1 MRLEWI
7 EDILSVLDAG
17 SLAGAAERRYL
28 TQSAF
33 TRRVRSIEAAVGV
46 TLFDRS
52 RKPVTLMPGVA
63 AMEPELRRIAAD
75 LRRIGQ
81 GLRQTATPAGHVLTI
96 TCQHAL
102 ATSLSA
108 RIVGSLSGLCRV
120 HMRAGDRDECLMQLV
135 SGKADIALIYEVPD
149 DRLPGLAQIFETA
162 SIGTDRL
169 VAVAAPGTGGSP
181 VDLSAPV
188 ALPSVVYPHDAFL
201 GRAFDRHIAPRL
213 SEGVTLDI
221 RAETALTPGMVQL
234 ALDGIGVAW
243 LPETLVSGHL
253 ASGRLVRVAQMP
265 DLRLGIVM
273 IRLGRAKDNTPLTEA
288 WQTLAALS

>member
-63 AMEPELRRIAAD
+63 AMEPELRRVAAD

-81 GLRQTATPAGHVLTI
+81 GLRQTAIPAGHVLTI
-96 TCQHAL
+96 TCQHAW
-102 ATSLSA
+102 ATSFAA

-120 HMRAGDRDECLMQLV
+120 HLRAGNRDDCLMQLV
-135 SGKADIALIYEVPD
+135 SG
-149 DRLPGLAQIFETA
+149 
-162 SIGTDRL
+162 
-169 VAVAAPGTGGSP
+169 
-181 VDLSAPV
+181 
-188 ALPSVVYPHDAFL
+188 
-201 GRAFDRHIAPRL
+201 
-213 SEGVTLDI
+213 
-221 RAETALTPGMVQL
+221 
-234 ALDGIGVAW
+234 
-243 LPETLVSGHL
+243 
-253 ASGRLVRVAQMP
+253 
-265 DLRLGIVM
+265 
-273 IRLGRAKDNTPLTEA
+273 
-288 WQTLAALS
+288 